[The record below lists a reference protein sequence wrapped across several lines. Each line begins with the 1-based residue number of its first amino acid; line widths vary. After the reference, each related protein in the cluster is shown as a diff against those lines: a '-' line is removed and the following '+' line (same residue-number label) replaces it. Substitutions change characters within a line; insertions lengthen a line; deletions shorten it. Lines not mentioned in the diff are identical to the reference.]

1 MVQNRK
7 LAITL
12 QPLVLRFFQP
22 SFRPK
27 YGLLFYVYIG
37 DNIRNGESFSTN
49 LHSMGKTISFYP
61 TSFVNVMQG
70 VAKFE
75 KNIVIS

>member
-1 MVQNRK
+1 MVHKQKVGHNSATVGATIF
-7 LAITL
+7 LIQILL
-12 QPLVLRFFQP
+12 QTGYILPF
-22 SFRPK
+22 
-27 YGLLFYVYIG
+27 YGDIG

-75 KNIVIS
+75 KTS

>member
-27 YGLLFYVYIG
+27 YGLHYFFMFISG

-75 KNIVIS
+75 KTS

>member
-1 MVQNRK
+1 M
-7 LAITL
+7 L
-12 QPLVLRFFQP
+12 
-22 SFRPK
+22 
-27 YGLLFYVYIG
+27 YYVSIG
-37 DNIRNGESFSTN
+37 DNIWDGESFSTN

-75 KNIVIS
+75 KTS